1 MNNYQLLLYYSLT
14 LNEILY
20 ILNEPDEEDCD
31 GVRVINDKML
41 IAVQLPVE
49 LLEADTNKDSDR
61 SDSEVTTN
69 LDHLP
74 R

>member
-1 MNNYQLLLYYSLT
+1 MYYSLT
-14 LNEILY
+14 LNEILF

-41 IAVQLPVE
+41 MAVQLPVE
-49 LLEADTNKDSDR
+49 LLEADTNKDSYR
-61 SDSEVTTN
+61 SDSEVTLN

-74 R
+74 